1 MIGGLITA
9 SGDGWQQF
17 ITGSVNQ
24 TPVVP
29 VGQAPVAQQQQKGG
43 TRLKRKKL
51 RKTKKRTYKR
61 KYNKT
66 K

>member
-9 SGDGWQQF
+9 SGYGWQQF

-29 VGQAPVAQQQQKGG
+29 VGQAPVAQKQQKGG
-43 TRLKRKKL
+43 L
-51 RKTKKRTYKR
+51 KKRTYKR
-61 KYNKT
+61 KHNKR

>member
-29 VGQAPVAQQQQKGG
+29 VGQTPIAQKQQKGG
-43 TRLKRKKL
+43 L
-51 RKTKKRTYKR
+51 RKPKKRTYKR

>member
-17 ITGSVNQ
+17 ITGSINQ
-24 TPVVP
+24 QPVLP
-29 VGQAPVAQQQQKGG
+29 VGQAPVAQQKQKGG
-43 TRLKRKKL
+43 L
-51 RKTKKRTYKR
+51 RKTKKKTYKR